1 MKLHL
6 SLKKNVLQVTALMLK
21 KRVTRVVVCPGSRNA
36 PLVHTFAS
44 HPDFECREVTDERSA
59 AFIALGWIQQSGL
72 PVAICCTS
80 GSALLNFSPAV
91 AEAYYQQLPLL
102 VLSADRPEMWI
113 GQMDGQTIP
122 QAEALFPFV
131 AKEVQLLE
139 PKTKEE
145 AWQCNRLINEALLP
159 LERDMPTH
167 INIPITEPIF
177 DFGKVELP
185 QERVVECLKISS
197 VSTLVS
203 VLQIK
208 INQLNPQRVLCV
220 IGQDSLCR
228 ISAEAVE
235 QLRRKKVLILA
246 EHLSN
251 IKSDIQRFEE
261 GLLQLESAEEDAY
274 VPDVLI
280 TVGGHLVS
288 KQLKA
293 FFRQHPLKAH
303 WHFTPDLQQMPDV
316 FQHLTHLIPASK
328 EEAIQALSQLD
339 FTNLEEAFVM
349 RWKAFDKHPF
359 PIGKWN
365 ERTVIARFLALMP
378 LHAALQVANSS
389 SVRLVQRF
397 SLPLDTLYYVNRGVN
412 GIEGSLSTAVGYA
425 AKSERITFVVIG
437 DLSFFYDLNA
447 LWNKH
452 HGGNLRIL
460 LLNNGRGK
468 IFDKLPRAQESPY
481 LHSHIAGEHATSA
494 EQAAA
499 LYQCSYASV
508 NTLEV
513 LDEKLKDFVASD
525 AEKTKIL
532 EIKLN

>member
-1 MKLHL
+1 MELHL
-6 SLKKNVLQVTALMLK
+6 SLKKNVLQLTALMLQK
-21 KRVTRVVVCPGSRNA
+21 QVTRVVVCPGSRNA

-44 HPDFECREVTDERSA
+44 HPVFECREVTDERSA
-59 AFIALGWIQQSGL
+59 AFIALGWIQQSGQ

-80 GSALLNFSPAV
+80 GSALLNFLPAV

-113 GQMDGQTIP
+113 GQMDGQTLP
-122 QAEALFPFV
+122 QANALSSFV

-139 PKTKEE
+139 PKTEQE

-177 DFGKVELP
+177 DFGTVELP
-185 QERVVECLKISS
+185 LERVVECLKISS
-197 VSTLVS
+197 LPTLVS
-203 VLQIK
+203 ALQK
-208 INQLNPQRVLCV
+208 QLNQLNPQRVLCV

-228 ISAEAVE
+228 ISAEKIE
-235 QLRRKKVLILA
+235 QLRGKSVLIVA
-246 EHLSN
+246 EHLAN
-251 IKSDIQRFEE
+251 VKSDVQRFEE
-261 GLLQLESAEEDAY
+261 GLVQLKSGEEGAY

-293 FFRQHPLKAH
+293 FFRQNSPKAH
-303 WHFTPDLQQMPDV
+303 WHFTPDIQQMPDV

-328 EEAIQALSQLD
+328 ADAIQALAQLD
-339 FTNLEEAFVM
+339 YSNLEETFVA
-349 RWKAFDKHPF
+349 RWKAFDKVPF
-359 PIGKWN
+359 PIGRWN

-378 LHAALQVANSS
+378 SHAVLQVANSS

-397 SLPLDTLYYVNRGVN
+397 ALPPDTLYYVNRGVN

-425 AKSERITFVVIG
+425 AKSRRTTFVVIG

-447 LWNKH
+447 LWNKY

-468 IFDKLPRAQESPY
+468 IFDKLPHAQESPY

-499 LYQCSYASV
+499 LYQCSYTSV
-508 NTLEV
+508 NTLKA
-513 LDEKLKDFVASD
+513 LDEKLKDFIASD
-525 AEKTKIL
+525 TDTTKII